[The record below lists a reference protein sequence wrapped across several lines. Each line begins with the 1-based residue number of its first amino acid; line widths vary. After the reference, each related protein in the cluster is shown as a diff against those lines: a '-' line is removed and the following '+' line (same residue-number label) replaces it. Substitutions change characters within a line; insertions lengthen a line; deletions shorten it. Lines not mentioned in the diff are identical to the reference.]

1 MLCGIDEAGRGPLA
15 GPVCAAAVV
24 LPADFP
30 VNVLDD
36 SKKLNPKRREEVR
49 CVIIEK
55 ALVWGVG
62 WATHIEIDSINILR
76 ASLLAMRRAFDYLF
90 TSVPK
95 DEAGQWPAMLE
106 KEIPFGLPFSQSGIP
121 PDLEVVVDGIHA
133 PELSVSGLS
142 VSGLSVRGLQVHCRT
157 LVKAD
162 ATVHEVMAA
171 SILAKTARDRIMA
184 YYSRLYP
191 QYGYERHKGYPTAE
205 HRKLVLKFGPSPI
218 QRKSFQVHL

>member
-30 VNVLDD
+30 VDMLDD
-36 SKKLNPKRREEVR
+36 SKKLRPKQREEVR

-55 ALVWGVG
+55 ALAWGVG
-62 WATHIEIDSINILR
+62 WATHIEIDSINILQ
-76 ASLLAMRRAFDYLF
+76 ASLLAMRRAFEYLL
-90 TSVPK
+90 SSPK
-95 DEAGQWPAMLE
+95 TEAGQWPVRLE
-106 KEIPFGLPFSQSGIP
+106 REISFGLPFPQADIP
-121 PDLEVVVDGIHA
+121 PSLEAVVDGKHT
-133 PELSVSGLS
+133 PELPVP
-142 VSGLSVRGLQVHCRT
+142 CRA

-171 SILAKTARDRIMA
+171 SILAKTARDQIMEH
-184 YYSRLYP
+184 YSGLYP
-191 QYGYERHKGYPTAE
+191 QYGYEGHKGYPTAE

-218 QRKSFQVHL
+218 QRKSFRVQL

>member
-24 LPADFP
+24 LPVDFP
-30 VNVLDD
+30 VDLLND
-36 SKKLNPKRREEVR
+36 SKKLKPKQREEVR

-55 ALVWGVG
+55 AIAWGVG

-76 ASLLAMRRAFDYLF
+76 ASLLAMRRAFEYLL
-90 TSVPK
+90 TSPK
-95 DEAGQWPAMLE
+95 GEAGQWPVRLE
-106 KEIPFGLPFSQSGIP
+106 REIPFGLPLSPAVDSRE
-121 PDLEVVVDGIHA
+121 LEAVVDGKHV
-133 PELSVSGLS
+133 PELPIP
-142 VSGLSVRGLQVHCRT
+142 CRA

-171 SILAKTARDRIMA
+171 SILAKTARDQIMA
-184 YYSRLYP
+184 HYSKLYP
-191 QYGYERHKGYPTAE
+191 QYGYEQHKGYPTAE

-218 QRKSFQVHL
+218 QRKSFKVQL